1 MLEELLLLKSV
12 AQQNL
17 NVAEVIQLDD
27 KKTALREQ
35 KEALLAAKKAEKLQE
50 INETIK
56 IEQEKNQSTEKLYEF
71 NLVEWK

>member
-1 MLEELLLLKSV
+1 M
-12 AQQNL
+12 
-17 NVAEVIQLDD
+17 AEVIQLDD

-50 INETIK
+50 INEAIK
-56 IEQEKNQSTEKLYEF
+56 NEQEKKQSTEKLYEF